1 MPHHFPDGRRS
12 PVEAILD
19 TCDSLDMHVFLS
31 TGWANNQLDN
41 VGDSSVV
48 ARQCQIMDELAAMYV
63 GRPSFYG
70 WYLPIEDCLIP
81 FLPDRSVS
89 GINRLTARAR
99 RLTPGKRTMIAPYGI
114 FGAQLDNPQFG
125 AQLSKIDVDIIAY
138 QDEVGCVRERFPMR
152 RMKENFKRLGQI
164 HKDLGIEFWIDLET
178 FTWDREATGPTPH
191 ATRFS

>member
-1 MPHHFPDGRRS
+1 
-12 PVEAILD
+12 
-19 TCDSLDMHVFLS
+19 
-31 TGWANNQLDN
+31 
-41 VGDSSVV
+41 
-48 ARQCQIMDELAAMYV
+48 
-63 GRPSFYG
+63 
-70 WYLPIEDCLIP
+70 
-81 FLPDRSVS
+81 
-89 GINRLTARAR
+89 
-99 RLTPGKRTMIAPYGI
+99 MIAPYGI

-164 HKDLGIEFWIDLET
+164 HKDLGIVFWIDLET